1 MSAQPQPG
9 RRRASRRPT
18 VHFTS
23 VALFDQSLDAEKSLA
38 ILQREDVPAETVSL
52 IIRDRASASDRPASP
67 IGDVARALVASAMGP
82 LGTWLRGLASLIVSE
97 RGTYLVAGPMGA
109 ALATLSVGTRQRT
122 DGDGRPLPPSDEQ
135 EDELGEFFGDDHDES
150 DSIYQILLL
159 FGMTEDDASY
169 LESRLVA
176 GASLVAVTTG
186 DRRMAAQARN
196 EFDTQGAV
204 FLRVVVTAEE
214 IVRLTGQR
222 LAYLS
227 AARSTSDIVVA
238 DAVAPLR
245 RMCNGRAGS
254 SSSTSCGRPIVDEN
268 GEAIG
273 SIEDIL
279 ADPYMDE
286 RDGTP
291 RIRYAVI
298 GHGGLWWAGRRFTA
312 VPIGEV
318 SLPDDGPAVLRVDR
332 DVLEEAPRYDRA
344 GAFSRR
350 EELGVL
356 AYFGVRPYWLD
367 LVLDRRKVDP
377 PVVQQVVE
385 NGVDTPVQ
393 GGQTPPAGR

>member
-1 MSAQPQPG
+1 MSAPSQTA
-9 RRRASRRPT
+9 RRGSARKPT

-23 VALFDQSLDAEKSLA
+23 IALFDQSLDAEKSLA
-38 ILQREDVPAETVSL
+38 FLQREDIPPETVSL
-52 IIRDRASASDRPASP
+52 VIRDRASASDRSASP
-67 IGDVARALVASAMGP
+67 LGDVARALVASAMGP

-109 ALATLSVGTRQRT
+109 ALATLSVGTHRRT
-122 DGDGRPLPPSDEQ
+122 DDDARPLPASDEQ
-135 EDELGEFFGDDHDES
+135 EDELGEFFADDHDES

-159 FGMTEDDASY
+159 FGVTEDDASY

-176 GASLVAVTTG
+176 GASLVAVTTS

-227 AARSTSDIVVA
+227 AARSTGDIVVA

-245 RMCNGRAGS
+245 RMCDRRTDYPSDAV
-254 SSSTSCGRPIVDEN
+254 CGRPLVDRE
-268 GEAIG
+268 GEAVG

-279 ADPYMDE
+279 ADPYLDE
-286 RDGTP
+286 KDGTP
-291 RIRYAVI
+291 RVRYAVI
-298 GHGGLWWAGRRFTA
+298 GHDGLWRIGRRFTA

-318 SLPDDGPAVLRVDR
+318 LLPEHGPAVLGVDR
-332 DVLEEAPRYDRA
+332 DVLREAPRYDRA

-367 LVLDRRKVDP
+367 LVLNQKQVDQSGFAASFD
-377 PVVQQVVE
+377 VTTSDQEAQLT
-385 NGVDTPVQ
+385 N
-393 GGQTPPAGR
+393 R